1 LFLCFLLKELY
12 WHIEQANLKSCQP
25 DNMLYSLFIE
35 QTAPYFE
42 KNKFKFEKGL
52 QGFVTKFEEGE
63 MRFYT
68 ILDRSIQVRMS
79 YGIKFK
85 EVDQTFS
92 KIFNIEDKPAYN
104 TIYVNLLN
112 ALDNDESHFLITNE
126 DEVQMGVKKTIDV
139 YEQFAS
145 AYFQTYNTLQSLNDL
160 LNDQEIYYNKIGNN
174 KYHGDVTESITKGLI
189 VAKILH
195 RKDYDQIERSRL
207 DSLKQKLHPNLY
219 PESENR
225 ILKVRE
231 FFKRLPI

>member
-1 LFLCFLLKELY
+1 
-12 WHIEQANLKSCQP
+12 
-25 DNMLYSLFIE
+25 MLYSLFIE
-35 QTAPYFE
+35 QMTPYFE
-42 KNKFKFEKGL
+42 KNKFEFKKGL

-68 ILDRSIQVRMS
+68 ILDRSIQIRMS

-85 EVDQTFS
+85 EVDQIFS
-92 KIFNIEDKPAYN
+92 KIFNIKDKPAYN

-112 ALDNDESHFLITNE
+112 TLDNDESDFLITNKE
-126 DEVQMGVKKTIDV
+126 EVQMGLKKTIEV
-139 YEQFAS
+139 YEQLAS
-145 AYFQTYNTLQSLNDL
+145 VYFKTYNSLQSLNDL

-189 VAKILH
+189 VAQILH

-207 DSLKQKLHPNLY
+207 DSLKTNLNPSLY
-219 PESENR
+219 LESEKR

-231 FFKRLPI
+231 FFK